1 MDDIPPNNAS
11 PFQSDGLNLQQ
22 IDGISEPDNLVPK
35 TFDDMLDRFSD
46 DENDVMVRAS
56 SHEDLKK

>member
-11 PFQSDGLNLQQ
+11 PFQGDGLNLQQ
-22 IDGISEPDNLVPK
+22 IDSISEPDNLVPK

-56 SHEDLKK
+56 SVEKI